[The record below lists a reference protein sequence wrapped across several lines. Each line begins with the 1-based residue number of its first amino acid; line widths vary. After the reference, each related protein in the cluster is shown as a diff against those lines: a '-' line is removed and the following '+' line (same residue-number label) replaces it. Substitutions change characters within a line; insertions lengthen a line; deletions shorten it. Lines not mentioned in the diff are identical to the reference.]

1 MELIKKGNMEKIK
14 IKLNNS
20 ELVELYS
27 LLNEFDFNRLEKKI
41 SPMSKQLCIGIYKRL
56 GVQRISQSNKHT
68 LSLNEAEATALGWVL
83 GNAERKGTYRENLV
97 LKLRMII
104 DQKLS

>member
-1 MELIKKGNMEKIK
+1 MEKIK

-20 ELVELYS
+20 ELVELYN

-41 SPMSKQLCIGIYKRL
+41 SPMSKQLCVGVYKRL
-56 GVQRISQSNKHT
+56 GVQRMNQGNKHT

-83 GNAERKGTYRENLV
+83 RNAEHKGAYRDNLV
-97 LKLRMII
+97 LKLRIII